1 MLNKLF
7 LGYLNTP
14 AAPYLVY
21 LSGLLLTVTVFTA
34 KVIQFTVVS
43 GILAIV
49 LIDKNSARP

>member
-7 LGYLNTP
+7 PGHLNTP
-14 AAPYLVY
+14 AASYLVH
-21 LSGLLLTVTVFTA
+21 LSGLSLMAAVFTA

-49 LIDKNSARP
+49 LIDENSARP

>member
-7 LGYLNTP
+7 LGYLNTL

-21 LSGLLLTVTVFTA
+21 LSGLSLIVTVFTA
-34 KVIQFTVVS
+34 KVVQFTVVS
-43 GILAIV
+43 GIFTIV